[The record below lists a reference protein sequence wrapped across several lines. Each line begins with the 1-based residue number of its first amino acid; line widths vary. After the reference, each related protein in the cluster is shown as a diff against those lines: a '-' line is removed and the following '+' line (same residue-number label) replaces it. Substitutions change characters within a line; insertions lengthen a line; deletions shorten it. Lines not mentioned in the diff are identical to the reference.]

1 LRTFGYRSAYVR
13 PTSANTNVFN
23 HLGEILLKL
32 GSLVITATALGEAML
47 EISARTGE
55 LANGTLTDNADSIDD
70 AKAYQ
75 RFMQAGDKN

>member
-1 LRTFGYRSAYVR
+1 
-13 PTSANTNVFN
+13 
-23 HLGEILLKL
+23 LKL

-47 EISARTGE
+47 EISTRTGE
-55 LANGTLTDNADSIDD
+55 LVNGTLTDNADSIDD

>member
-1 LRTFGYRSAYVR
+1 
-13 PTSANTNVFN
+13 
-23 HLGEILLKL
+23 LKL